1 MRLFIRIA
9 ILVSAFFSAVP
20 LHATNDVK
28 EFIIQEKGGTS
39 YNLKLSY
46 DEAGVPQYFFRDIF
60 TPVCLDDVCKPV
72 RINLYWD
79 LLGNYLKF
87 EVPINEPL
95 TKLNHQKFAPEDY
108 GKLQQIL
115 ANKNSLL
122 KDFKMEEL
130 VDPASQNLSDSVDA
144 VTGATKKT
152 IKNEIIDG
160 ALYTCYTLWHLA
172 NGDVVKEIEK
182 ITSKNMNEQLLH
194 QFLKSKNYNYRYWAM
209 DQVIDTAG
217 IIKPTFSSAVMSIM
231 RGKNIFTARYALK
244 KMNVDS
250 FSDSDMQEW
259 LWQTYLNAPY
269 MLQVDLLKKM
279 AGITFDE
286 GTIFQIT
293 KHSAY
298 VNREEFQ
305 YIMKILSMQP
315 KLSDPVLAVLLTHL
329 SSENTDKA
337 VLACQLLKE
346 LPYLN
351 ATQKEKLTN
360 YEQNK

>member
-9 ILVSAFFSAVP
+9 ILVSTFFSAVP

-28 EFIIQEKGGTS
+28 EFIIQEKDGTS
-39 YNLKLSY
+39 YTLKLAY
-46 DEAGVPQYFFRDIF
+46 DEAGEPQYFFRDIF
-60 TPVCLDDVCKPV
+60 TPVCLDDVCKPI

-87 EVPINEPL
+87 EVPIDEPL
-95 TKLNHQKFAPEDY
+95 TKLNHQKFAPDDY
-108 GKLQQIL
+108 EKLQQIL
-115 ANKNSLL
+115 TNKNSLL

-130 VDPASQNLSDSVDA
+130 VDPVSQNLSDTVDA

-152 IKNEIIDG
+152 IKNEVIDG

-172 NGDVVKEIEK
+172 NGNVVQEMKEI
-182 ITSKNMNEQLLH
+182 TNRNVNDQMLH
-194 QFLKSKNYNYRYWAM
+194 HFLTNKNYNYQYWAM
-209 DQVIDTAG
+209 DRVIDTAG
-217 IIKPTFSSAVMSIM
+217 MIKPTFSSAVLNIM

-244 KMNVDS
+244 KINVDS
-250 FSDSDMQEW
+250 FSDSEKLEW

-269 MLQVDLLKKM
+269 MLQIDLLKKM
-279 AGITFDE
+279 TDIRFNE
-286 GTIFQIT
+286 GTIFQMA

-298 VNREEFQ
+298 VNKEEFQ
-305 YIMKILSMQP
+305 YIMKILSVQP
-315 KLSDPVLAVLLTHL
+315 KLSDQVLAVLLTYL

-337 VLACQLLKE
+337 VLAYQLLKE
-346 LPYLN
+346 LSYLN